1 MQIPADT
8 PLRGARARVREWVSQ
23 MRLQLRIEARRPTNL
38 LFRGTMLLFVVVVIL
53 IVLGISWVLLS
64 NSWLSIQTYGL
75 SYLTNE
81 AFDPVHNSYGVR
93 PAIFG
98 TLVTSAFA
106 LIFAL
111 PIGIGAAIFLV
122 DYCPRRL
129 RAPFAF
135 VLDLLAAIPS
145 VVLGLWGFLV
155 MAPWL
160 QRTGE
165 PWLQQHLGFL
175 PFFQGTPHGLG
186 LLAAGM
192 ILTVMIL
199 PIITAISREVM
210 LNVPNAQREALLALG
225 ATKWEVIRHAV
236 LPFSRV
242 GIAGGAILALGRA
255 LGETIAVTMVIGN
268 QAAPPSANLFNT
280 GYSLASVIA
289 NQFGEATPGIFV
301 SAVLE
306 AGLLLLVIT
315 LVTNILARLLIARLG
330 KAKAGGRS
338 Q

>member
-1 MQIPADT
+1 
-8 PLRGARARVREWVSQ
+8 
-23 MRLQLRIEARRPTNL
+23 
-38 LFRGTMLLFVVVVIL
+38 MLLFVVVVIL

-81 AFDPVHNSYGVR
+81 AFDPVHNNYGVR